1 MSRRAGLRLRRSH
14 PRLELLLV
22 VLIAVSGAVLPFYD
36 LLYGGLGEQA
46 PSLIY
51 LFAFG
56 VACCAFGVFLTV
68 RSHRGRGKTP
78 VVRSLD
84 TPEYLFVS
92 SRGMIWVALGLF
104 LMAVQLAA
112 FLVALLIPSN

>member
-1 MSRRAGLRLRRSH
+1 MSRGAGLRLRRSR

-22 VLIAVSGAVLPFYD
+22 VLIAVSGSVLPFYD

-56 VACCAFGVFLTV
+56 VACCAFGVFLAV
-68 RSHRGRGKTP
+68 RSRRGRRKTS
-78 VVRSLD
+78 VVRSSD
-84 TPEYLFVS
+84 TPEILFDS
-92 SRGMIWVALGLF
+92 SRGLIWVALGLF

-112 FLVALLIPSN
+112 SLVALLIPSN

>member
-1 MSRRAGLRLRRSH
+1 MSRRAGLRLRRSR

-22 VLIAVSGAVLPFYD
+22 VLIAPSGSVLPFYD
-36 LLYGGLGEQA
+36 LLYGGLGGQA
-46 PSLIY
+46 LSLIY

-56 VACCAFGVFLTV
+56 VACCAFGVYVAV

-84 TPEYLFVS
+84 TPEYLLVS
-92 SRGMIWVALGLF
+92 SRGLIWVALGLPWVYSSWQF
-104 LMAVQLAA
+104 NVR
-112 FLVALLIPSN
+112 PSWWRS

>member
-1 MSRRAGLRLRRSH
+1 MSRRASLRLRRSY

-36 LLYGGLGEQA
+36 LLWREWARAL
-46 PSLIY
+46 SLIY

-56 VACCAFGVFLTV
+56 VACCAFGVFLAV

-84 TPEYLFVS
+84 TPEYLLVS
-92 SRGMIWVALGLF
+92 SRGLIWVALGLF
-104 LMAVQLAA
+104 LMAVQCAA
-112 FLVALLIPSN
+112 YLVAILIPSN